1 MNDLDKLRT
10 LMEAHSVVNSRTH
23 HTVSTIKLLDD
34 IESLMGEIIDTI
46 ATTQGEPEPEPD
58 VEPEAEDETE
68 TTDE

>member
-46 ATTQGEPEPEPD
+46 ATTQGEPEPEQTD
-58 VEPEAEDETE
+58 DEVTEDEPE